1 MSIKKKIILSFFI
14 SFSIIATLAIAAY
27 IDFRETRNEFKYL
40 ELAESIR
47 GKTLQLRRHE
57 KNFLLYGDR
66 KEVDFIHRY
75 IGEIETLIKN
85 AKPYTRSDNLD
96 WLDVE
101 LKEFSLRFERI
112 TSMASGFHEELASL
126 KPKEPSYLFLIPIIK
141 ATFLEHP
148 QQNAQLLKRFFRI
161 SKKDGY
167 ISFLQRL
174 GDEIRDLRKTGEK
187 ITGISKELD
196 RGARERV
203 QNIIDVT
210 KVAVLV
216 FLPVSFLIGFVSL
229 FFISQSIVNRLKK
242 LMLTIEESGGGFF
255 SPMPFP
261 AGHDEVSTLIRT
273 YNNMAEALQTREE
286 LLRKKEEELIQS
298 KKLAAI
304 GTLASGV
311 AHELNNPL
319 NNIHISAQI
328 LAKEMGEDC
337 TGVIEET
344 VHDIL
349 SQTFRVKKI
358 VGNLLDFARSK
369 EPDFQEVNI
378 VDIIKKT
385 YAQAQKI
392 TAFKDISFSLEAP
405 PELSFRADPAQIE
418 RVFINLFTNAADAMS
433 GKGELRVKV
442 NSEEDAVKI
451 EVSDTGKGIPSEV
464 KDKIFDPFFTTKDR
478 GTGLGLSIVYNII
491 KNHGGS
497 VSVESTAGA
506 GTTFRILLPKNRAI
520 NEY

>member
-27 IDFRETRNEFKYL
+27 LDFRETRSEFKYL

-57 KNFLLYGDR
+57 KNFLLYGDN
-66 KEVDFIHRY
+66 KEIDFIHRY
-75 IGEIETLIKN
+75 ISEIEALIKE
-85 AKPYTRSDNLD
+85 ARPYTRNDNLD
-96 WLDVE
+96 RLDARLE
-101 LKEFSLRFERI
+101 EFKRKFGKI
-112 TSMASGFHEELASL
+112 TTMASEFQQKLATL
-126 KPKEPSYLFLIPIIK
+126 KPKEPSFRFLIPIIES
-141 ATFLEHP
+141 TFMEHP
-148 QQNAQLLKRFFRI
+148 LQNAQLLLLFFDI
-161 SKKDGY
+161 SRSDEH
-167 ISFLQRL
+167 ITILERL
-174 GDEIRDLRKTGEK
+174 GTETRGLRKTGEK
-187 ITGISKELD
+187 IIEISKELD

-203 QNIIDVT
+203 QNIINVT

-229 FFISQSIVNRLKK
+229 FYISQSIVNRLKK
-242 LMLTIEESGGGFF
+242 LMQTIEKSGAGFF

-273 YNNMAEALQTREE
+273 YNNMAEALRLREE
-286 LLRKKEEELIQS
+286 QLKKKEEELIQS

-328 LAKEMGEDC
+328 LAKEMGDDC
-337 TGVIEET
+337 TGIIEET
-344 VHDIL
+344 VDDIL

-369 EPDFQEVNI
+369 EPDFKEINI
-378 VDIIKKT
+378 VETIQKT
-385 YAQAQKI
+385 YAQARKI
-392 TAFKDISFSLEAP
+392 SAFKDIRFSLESPA
-405 PELSFRADPAQIE
+405 EVLIEADPAQLE
-418 RVFINLFTNAADAMS
+418 RAFINIFLNAADAMP
-433 GKGELRVKV
+433 GGGEIRVRISPEDDQVKV
-442 NSEEDAVKI
+442 EI
-451 EVSDTGKGIPSEV
+451 SDTGSGIPPEV
-464 KDKIFDPFFTTKDR
+464 MDKIFDPFFTTKDR

-491 KNHGGS
+491 KNHGGG
-497 VSVESTAGA
+497 VTVESAVES
-506 GTTFRILLPKNRAI
+506 GTVFTIQLPRHR
-520 NEY
+520 

>member
-27 IDFRETRNEFKYL
+27 LDFRETRNEFKYL

-57 KNFLLYGDR
+57 KNFLLYGDK

-75 IGEIETLIKN
+75 IREIETLIKD

-96 WLDVE
+96 RLDVE
-101 LKEFSLRFERI
+101 LKEFSLKFERI

-167 ISFLQRL
+167 ISFLKKL
-174 GDEIRDLRKTGEK
+174 GDEIKDLRKTGEK

-216 FLPVSFLIGFVSL
+216 FLPLSFLIGFVSL
-229 FFISQSIVNRLKK
+229 FYISQSIVNRLKK
-242 LMLTIEESGGGFF
+242 LMLTIEKSGGGFF

-337 TGVIEET
+337 TGIIEET
-344 VHDIL
+344 VDDIL

-369 EPDFQEVNI
+369 EPDFQKVNI

-392 TAFKDISFSLEAP
+392 TAFKDIEFLFDSP
-405 PELSFRADPAQIE
+405 PEVFLQADPVQIE
-418 RVFINLFTNAADAMS
+418 RVFVNLFTNAADAME
-433 GKGELRVKV
+433 GKGELHVKV
-442 NSEEDAVKI
+442 FPEEDVVKI
-451 EVSDTGKGIPSEV
+451 EVSDTGNGIPPEV
-464 KDKIFDPFFTTKDR
+464 KDKIFDPFFTTRDR
-478 GTGLGLSIVYNII
+478 GTGLGLSIVYNIV

-497 VSVESTAGA
+497 VNVESTVGA
-506 GTTFRILLPKNRAI
+506 GTTFRIFLPRNK
-520 NEY
+520 EV

>member
-27 IDFRETRNEFKYL
+27 LDFRETRNEFKYL

-57 KNFLLYGDR
+57 KNFFLYGDS
-66 KEVDFIHRY
+66 KEIDFIHRY
-75 IGEIETLIKN
+75 IGEIEALIKD
-85 AKPYTRSDNLD
+85 AKPYTRNDNLD
-96 WLDVE
+96 RLDVK
-101 LKEFSLRFERI
+101 LKEFSLEFVKI
-112 TSMASGFHEELASL
+112 TSMASKFHKELDTL

-148 QQNAQLLKRFFRI
+148 MQNAQLLKRFFRI
-161 SKKDGY
+161 SRKDGY
-167 ISFLQRL
+167 ITFLKRL
-174 GDEIRDLRKTGEK
+174 GNDIKDLRKSGEK
-187 ITGISKELD
+187 IIGISKELD

-203 QNIIDVT
+203 QNIINVT

-216 FLPVSFLIGFVSL
+216 FLPLSFLIGFISL
-229 FFISQSIVNRLKK
+229 FYISHNIVNRLKK
-242 LMLTIEESGGGFF
+242 LMLTIEKSGAGFF

-261 AGHDEVSTLIRT
+261 SGHDEVSTLIRT
-273 YNNMAEALQTREE
+273 YNNMAEALQVREE
-286 LLRKKEEELIQS
+286 LLRKKEEELMQS
-298 KKLAAI
+298 KKLASI

-337 TGVIEET
+337 TGIIEET
-344 VHDIL
+344 VDDIL

-358 VGNLLDFARSK
+358 VANLLDFARSK

-378 VDIIKKT
+378 VNIIQKRYT
-385 YAQAQKI
+385 QAQKI
-392 TAFKDISFSLEAP
+392 TGFKDIAFLLESP
-405 PELSFRADPAQIE
+405 PEVFLQADQVQLE
-418 RVFINLFTNAADAMS
+418 RVFVNLFTNAADAMA
-433 GKGELRVKV
+433 GKGELHVKV
-442 NSEEDAVKI
+442 FPEKDKVKI
-451 EVSDTGKGIPSEV
+451 EVSDSGNGIPPEI

-497 VSVESTAGA
+497 VSVESTVGA
-506 GTTFRILLPKNRAI
+506 GTTFRIFLPRYK
-520 NEY
+520 

>member
-14 SFSIIATLAIAAY
+14 SFSIVATLAIAAY
-27 IDFRETRNEFKYL
+27 LDFRETRTEFKYL

-66 KEVDFIHRY
+66 KEIDFIRRY
-75 IGEIETLIKN
+75 IREIEALIRE
-85 AKPYTRSDNLD
+85 AGPYTRSDNLD
-96 WLDVE
+96 RLDVE
-101 LKEFSLRFERI
+101 LKKFSRRFERI
-112 TSMASGFHEELASL
+112 TAMASDFHGKLSTL
-126 KPKEPSYLFLIPIIK
+126 KPKEPSYLFLIPIIE
-141 ATFLEHP
+141 ATFMEHP
-148 QQNAQLLKRFFRI
+148 LQNAQLLMLFFDIPRKDEYITFLKRI
-161 SKKDGY
+161 GT
-167 ISFLQRL
+167 
-174 GDEIRDLRKTGEK
+174 EIKDLRKTGEK
-187 ITGISKELD
+187 ITEISKELD
-196 RGARERV
+196 KGARERV
-203 QNIIDVT
+203 QNIINVT

-216 FLPVSFLIGFVSL
+216 FLPVSFFIGFILL
-229 FFISQSIVNRLKK
+229 FYISQSIVNRLKE
-242 LMLTIEESGGGFF
+242 LMLTIEKSGGGFF

-273 YNNMAEALQTREE
+273 YNNMAEALRIREE
-286 LLRKKEEELIQS
+286 QLRKKEEELVQS

-337 TGVIEET
+337 TGIIEET
-344 VHDIL
+344 VDDIL

-358 VGNLLDFARSK
+358 VENLLDFARSK

-378 VDIIKKT
+378 VDIIQKT
-385 YAQAQKI
+385 YAQAQKV
-392 TAFKDISFSLEAP
+392 TAFKDIRFSLESP
-405 PELSFRADPAQIE
+405 PVVSLRADPAQLE
-418 RVFINLFTNAADAMS
+418 RVFLNLFTNAADAMS

-442 NSEEDAVKI
+442 SYGEDDGMVRI
-451 EVSDTGKGIPSEV
+451 EVSDTGSGIPPEV
-464 KDKIFDPFFTTKDR
+464 VDKIFDPFFTTKDR
-478 GTGLGLSIVYNII
+478 GTGLGLSIVYNIV

-497 VSVESTAGA
+497 VNVESTAGT
-506 GTTFRILLPKNRAI
+506 GTRFTICLPRS
-520 NEY
+520 E